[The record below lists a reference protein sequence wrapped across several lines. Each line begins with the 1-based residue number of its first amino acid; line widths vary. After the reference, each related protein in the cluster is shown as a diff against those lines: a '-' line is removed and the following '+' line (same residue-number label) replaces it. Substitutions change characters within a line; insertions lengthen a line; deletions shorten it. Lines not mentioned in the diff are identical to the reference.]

1 MSKYKQVKINLTH
14 EHHKELTD
22 IAINKNMTLAEYIR
36 TELNIDL
43 KVKPKV
49 RKKRSDSVIF
59 NKADPKL
66 LYHLAMIG
74 SNINQIARKL
84 NTGSVLDRLGLATLI
99 EMRDKI
105 DDYKH
110 K

>member
-1 MSKYKQVKINLTH
+1 MSKYKQVKINLTP
-14 EHHKELTD
+14 EHHQKLTD

-49 RKKRSDSVIF
+49 RKKRRDSVIF

-66 LYHLAMIG
+66 IYHLAKIG

>member
-49 RKKRSDSVIF
+49 RKK
-59 NKADPKL
+59 KK
-66 LYHLAMIG
+66 
-74 SNINQIARKL
+74 
-84 NTGSVLDRLGLATLI
+84 
-99 EMRDKI
+99 
-105 DDYKH
+105 
-110 K
+110 

>member
-1 MSKYKQVKINLTH
+1 M
-14 EHHKELTD
+14 
-22 IAINKNMTLAEYIR
+22 
-36 TELNIDL
+36 
-43 KVKPKV
+43 
-49 RKKRSDSVIF
+49 IF

-66 LYHLAMIG
+66 IYHLAKIG

-99 EMRDKI
+99 EVRDKI